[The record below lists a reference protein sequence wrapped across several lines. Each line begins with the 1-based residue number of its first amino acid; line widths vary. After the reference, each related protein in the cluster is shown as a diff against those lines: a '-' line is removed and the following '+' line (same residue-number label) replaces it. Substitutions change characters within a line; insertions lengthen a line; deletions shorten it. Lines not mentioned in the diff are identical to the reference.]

1 MSRSV
6 FISHSSKDKAIAFDL
21 CDRLEKV
28 GIGCWIAPRDV
39 PPGGSYGVE
48 IIKGISEC
56 PVFILIMSENA
67 NRSEAVSNEVER
79 AFSYQKTI
87 IPLRIRE
94 VMPGQGIEFF
104 VSNAQWVDAF
114 RSPIADRVDYIS
126 AVVRASV
133 SGQKIPKP
141 KPERITFGAKSE
153 KFLEQVFRHKALSF
167 VGAFGVVTLMLVAL
181 LALQANVKRETSTD
195 PRKELA
201 NLGVM
206 WESSNF
212 HNAIARGDEK
222 TIGLF
227 LQGGMPWD
235 FNDIRRVGHES
246 KVQLVNLF
254 VDYKRNQSDAQMNDE
269 SCSRFIDGWSYA
281 GQEQGIPLND
291 GEKIVL
297 KNFCVASTVIS
308 AYKTEKDK
316 LQKKYDEDQAEYR
329 KTIAFYNEPGRCVN
343 FMMKENGAAIY
354 NESVRNV
361 SKCMYGSIPECTLLW
376 GPIAYEAHGNPSQ
389 TREIVSRYCNTKKSE
404 TPPEPSSTELQR
416 INAALLYLKSF

>member
-114 RSPIADRVDYIS
+114 KSPIADRVDYIS

-133 SGQKIPKP
+133 SGQQIPKP

-153 KFLEQVFRHKALSF
+153 KILEQAFRHKALSF

-222 TIGLF
+222 TISLF

-235 FNDIRRVGHES
+235 FNDIRRVGHEN

-254 VDYKRNQSDAQMNDE
+254 ADYKRNQSDAQKNDE

-297 KNFCVASTVIS
+297 KNFCVTSTVIS
-308 AYKTEKDK
+308 AYETEKEK
-316 LQKKYDEDQAEYR
+316 LQKKYDEEQAEYR
-329 KTIAFYNEPGRCVN
+329 KTIAFYNDSARCVN
-343 FMMKENGAAIY
+343 TLMKDNGRAIY
-354 NESVRNV
+354 YDASVNV
-361 SKCMYGSIPECTLLW
+361 NKCMDGNIPECASLYA
-376 GPIAYEAHGNPSQ
+376 PIAYDSHGNPAKI
-389 TREIVSRYCNTKKSE
+389 REIVVAYCDKKKASIS
-404 TPPEPSSTELQR
+404 PGPSNAVLLR
-416 INAALLYLKSF
+416 VNAALTYLKSQ

>member
-6 FISHSSKDKAIAFDL
+6 FISHSSKDKAVAFDL
-21 CDRLEKV
+21 CERLEKI
-28 GIGCWIAPRDV
+28 GINCWIAPRDV

-56 PVFILIMSENA
+56 PVFLLVMSENA
-67 NRSEAVSNEVER
+67 NRSDAVSNEVER

-87 IPLRIRE
+87 IPLRVRE

-133 SGQKIPKP
+133 SGQQIPKP
-141 KPERITFGAKSE
+141 QPERITVGAKTE
-153 KFLEQVFRHKALSF
+153 KLLEQAFRHKTLSF

-181 LALQANVKRETSTD
+181 LALQANVKRETSAD

-201 NLGVM
+201 NIGVM

-212 HNAIARGDEK
+212 HNAIARRDEK
-222 TIGLF
+222 TIRLF
-227 LQGGMPWD
+227 LQGGMPWE
-235 FNDIRRVGHES
+235 FNDISRVGHENE
-246 KVQLVNLF
+246 VQLVNLF
-254 VDYKRNQSDAQMNDE
+254 VEYKRNQSDAQKNDE
-269 SCSRFIDGWSYA
+269 SCSGFINGWSYT

-297 KNFCVASTVIS
+297 NKFCVNPKVIN
-308 AYKTEKDK
+308 AYESEKGK
-316 LQKKYDEDQAEYR
+316 LQRKYDEDQAEYR

-343 FMMKENGAAIY
+343 TLMKDNGRAIY
-354 NESVRNV
+354 YDASVNV
-361 SKCMYGSIPECTLLW
+361 NRCIDGNIPECTSLY
-376 GPIAYEAHGNPSQ
+376 GPIAYDSQGNPA
-389 TREIVSRYCNTKKSE
+389 TIRNIVVAYCDKQKASISR
-404 TPPEPSSTELQR
+404 EPSNALLLR
-416 INAALLYLKSF
+416 VNAALSYIKSL